1 MKLPEN
7 RTWLPAAFGVV
18 VGAVLLAAIM
28 LISLPDRT
36 TPLSILPTRTAA
48 PFQVYVTGAVNKPGV
63 VKVIPGSRVQDA
75 LTAAGDVLPEA
86 DIQLINLASIVT
98 DGQKIVVPIIGQTTQ
113 QKSINITLPDDN
125 SLVMSLNNATQKDL
139 EKLPG
144 IGEEKA
150 KAIIA
155 ERLIRGSFQSVDELS
170 EITGFSEKLI
180 NQIRPYLTVE

>member
-7 RTWLPAAFGVV
+7 RTWLPVAFGVV
-18 VGAVLLAAIM
+18 IGAILLAAIM

-36 TPLSILPTRTAA
+36 TPLNILPTRTAA

-75 LTAAGDVLPEA
+75 LKAAGDVLPAA
-86 DIQLINLASIVT
+86 DLQQINLASIVT
-98 DGQKIVVPIIGQTTQ
+98 DGQKIVVPIIGEMVQ
-113 QKSINITLPDDN
+113 QKSLNITLPNDDT
-125 SLVMSLNNATQKDL
+125 LVMSLNKATQKDL

-155 ERLIRGSFQSVDELS
+155 ERLNRGSFQSVDELS

-180 NQIRPYLTVE
+180 NQIRPYLTIE